1 MASGDGMR
9 QLTGRR
15 ASVWLMSA
23 VLLVAV
29 QGCTGETL
37 SPASTPEVTISA
49 PSTDS
54 SPTTEPSLPA
64 VTTEASATSEAATT
78 DPQTTP
84 VTVPAEASTLPL
96 PSDDTR
102 VDALNP
108 QEMADRAAV
117 EAVWQDVWNLVP
129 QINEI
134 PATERAAAV
143 DPFMVDPIR
152 TQLLSSAD
160 DADTRGATTYGSI
173 TLHPY
178 WYRAVGGLP
187 YAVIGDCRDASQFGA
202 ADRATGE
209 KKSVGTKDN
218 NTVGKFV
225 KIDGR
230 WKLFDVTYVQD
241 VPCTV
246 G

>member
-1 MASGDGMR
+1 MR
-9 QLTGRR
+9 RPAGQRT
-15 ASVWLMSA
+15 SVWLTA
-23 VLLVAV
+23 GLLLLTA
-29 QGCTGETL
+29 QGCTAETL
-37 SPASTPEVTISA
+37 PPTPSSPSTAQSTVDTQDATPPGSRTPEG
-49 PSTDS
+49 
-54 SPTTEPSLPA
+54 EPS
-64 VTTEASATSEAATT
+64 ASSTSSAAT
-78 DPQTTP
+78 
-84 VTVPAEASTLPL
+84 TVPAEASALPL

-108 QEMADRAAV
+108 QEQAERAAI
-117 EAVWQDVWNLVP
+117 EAVWREVWKLVP
-129 QINEI
+129 QINEVSE
-134 PATERAAAV
+134 TERAAAV
-143 DPFMVDPIR
+143 DQLMMDPIR
-152 TQLLSSAD
+152 TQLLASAA
-160 DADTRGATTYGSI
+160 DADARGATTYGSI

-187 YAVIGDCRDASQFGA
+187 FAVIGDCRDASQFGA

-225 KIDGR
+225 KVDGS

-241 VPCTV
+241 VPCSV